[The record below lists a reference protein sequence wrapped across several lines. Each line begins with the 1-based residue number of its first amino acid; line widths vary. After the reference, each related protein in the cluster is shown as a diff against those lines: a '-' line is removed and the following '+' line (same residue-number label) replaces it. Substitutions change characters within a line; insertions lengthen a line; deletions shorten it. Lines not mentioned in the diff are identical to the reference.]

1 MKIETYSPER
11 QGTGFFD
18 GGKITEQK
26 PIGFPREGGAVT
38 RVGPLFYWAWF
49 RAEAPAAIG
58 LHPHQGFEI
67 VTYVLS
73 GEVFHGDTLGT
84 RSTVSAGGA
93 QAMRTGSGVQH
104 EEAMQGEGT
113 EGFQIWFEPHLSQS
127 IKTAPSYMQ
136 FEHEAFP
143 VSREDGVEVKTVI
156 GEGAPL
162 RFTAD
167 AKMHDV
173 RLAPGASYARPMPAG
188 YALAALAIKGGGRW
202 VHREQAYAFGERD
215 FIVLQADAEDNAVV
229 LQAGDDELRMAIVE
243 IPIQVNYP
251 LYRK

>member
-1 MKIETYSPER
+1 MKIEVYGLEQ
-11 QGTGFFD
+11 QGVGSFD

-93 QAMRTGSGVQH
+93 QAMQTGSGVQH
-104 EEAMQGEGT
+104 EEAMRGEGT

-127 IKTAPSYMQ
+127 IKQAPSYAQ

-143 VSREDGVEVKTVI
+143 VSRENGVAIKTVI
-156 GEGAPL
+156 GEEAPL
-162 RFTAD
+162 RFAAD
-167 AKMHDV
+167 AKMYDV
-173 RLAPGASYARPMPAG
+173 RLAPGASYTRTLPAG
-188 YALAALAIKGGGRW
+188 YALAALAVKGGGRW
-202 VHREQAYAFGERD
+202 VHRGQDYAFEERD
-215 FIVLQADAEDNAVV
+215 FTILQTDTQDEAA
-229 LQAGDDELRMAIVE
+229 LRAGNDELRMVIVE